1 MKHQN
6 FVYKIRSRYIILHTH
21 KQTITKFFFS
31 EEKIQK
37 FYLALAIHSRGPGTI
52 FTWGGANNKKSENLR
67 FFKFLLYKSPIQ
79 GGLPLPSPAPLF
91 RGPYIWGK

>member
-37 FYLALAIHSRGPGTI
+37 FYLALDIHSRGPGTI
-52 FTWGGANNKKSENLR
+52 FTWGVGEQIIKKVRIFDFSN
-67 FFKFLLYKSPIQ
+67 FY
-79 GGLPLPSPAPLF
+79 
-91 RGPYIWGK
+91 YINPQF

>member
-6 FVYKIRSRYIILHTH
+6 FVYKIRSHYIILHTH

-37 FYLALAIHSRGPGTI
+37 FYLALDIHSRGPGTI
-52 FTWGGANNKKSENLR
+52 FTWGGQIIKKVRIFDFSN
-67 FFKFLLYKSPIQ
+67 FY
-79 GGLPLPSPAPLF
+79 
-91 RGPYIWGK
+91 YINPQF

>member
-37 FYLALAIHSRGPGTI
+37 FYLALDIHSRGPGTI
-52 FTWGGANNKKSENLR
+52 FTWGGQIIKKVRIFDFSN
-67 FFKFLLYKSPIQ
+67 FY
-79 GGLPLPSPAPLF
+79 
-91 RGPYIWGK
+91 YINPQF

>member
-31 EEKIQK
+31 EKKIQK
-37 FYLALAIHSRGPGTI
+37 FYLALDIHSRGPGTI
-52 FTWGGANNKKSENLR
+52 FTWGGQIIKKVRIFDFSN
-67 FFKFLLYKSPIQ
+67 FY
-79 GGLPLPSPAPLF
+79 
-91 RGPYIWGK
+91 YINHQF

>member
-6 FVYKIRSRYIILHTH
+6 FVYKIRSHYIILHTH

-37 FYLALAIHSRGPGTI
+37 FYLALDIHSRGPGPGGWGQIIKKVRI
-52 FTWGGANNKKSENLR
+52 FDFSN
-67 FFKFLLYKSPIQ
+67 FY
-79 GGLPLPSPAPLF
+79 
-91 RGPYIWGK
+91 YINPQF

>member
-37 FYLALAIHSRGPGTI
+37 FYLALDIHIS
-52 FTWGGANNKKSENLR
+52 NLAMS
-67 FFKFLLYKSPIQ
+67 KT
-79 GGLPLPSPAPLF
+79 
-91 RGPYIWGK
+91 

>member
-6 FVYKIRSRYIILHTH
+6 FVYKIRSRYIILYTH

-37 FYLALAIHSRGPGTI
+37 FYLALDIHSRGPGTI
-52 FTWGGANNKKSENLR
+52 FTWGGKSLKK
-67 FFKFLLYKSPIQ
+67 
-79 GGLPLPSPAPLF
+79 
-91 RGPYIWGK
+91 

>member
-37 FYLALAIHSRGPGTI
+37 FYLALDIHSRGPGTI
-52 FTWGGANNKKSENLR
+52 FTWGGGQIIKKERIFDFSN
-67 FFKFLLYKSPIQ
+67 FY
-79 GGLPLPSPAPLF
+79 
-91 RGPYIWGK
+91 YINPQF

>member
-37 FYLALAIHSRGPGTI
+37 FYLALDIHEVNSNQVSVEI
-52 FTWGGANNKKSENLR
+52 SISNLVKS
-67 FFKFLLYKSPIQ
+67 KT
-79 GGLPLPSPAPLF
+79 
-91 RGPYIWGK
+91 

>member
-21 KQTITKFFFS
+21 KQTITKLFFS

-37 FYLALAIHSRGPGTI
+37 FYLALDIHSRGPGTI
-52 FTWGGANNKKSENLR
+52 FTWGGGANNKKRENLR
-67 FFKFLLYKSPIQ
+67 FFKFLLYKSPIL
-79 GGLPLPSPAPLF
+79 GGPG
-91 RGPYIWGK
+91 GPYNVSKR